1 MKRNQ
6 WILAAVV
13 LLMIGS
19 TALVLAKYKS
29 MQRLG
34 EPGVKTRA
42 IAGSK
47 NLEVVLPAQVLDY
60 TSEKIEPNEI
70 VTNSLP
76 ADTSYGQRRYTAA
89 DKFTVQNNVVL
100 MGSDRTS
107 LHKPQYCLTGAGLT
121 ITKTEV
127 DHIHIAQPVAYDL
140 PVIKLTFAGQQTQE
154 GRTVDFHGLYV
165 YWFVADHALSADPTG
180 ADRMWSMARNLIT
193 TGVLQRWAYVSYL
206 ATCAPGQEDEA
217 YARLKQLIAAAV
229 PEFQLT
235 SSAGAQ
241 VAQAKP

>member
-1 MKRNQ
+1 MKRTQ

-13 LLMIGS
+13 VLMIGS

-34 EPGVKTRA
+34 EPGVKTQA

-47 NLEVVLPAQVLDY
+47 NLEVILPERVLDY
-60 TSEKIEPNEI
+60 TSEKIEQNEI
-70 VTNSLP
+70 VTNTLP
-76 ADTSYGQRRYTAA
+76 ADTSYGQRRYTAS
-89 DKFTVQNNVVL
+89 DKFSVQNSVVL
-100 MGSDRTS
+100 MGSDRAS

-127 DHIHIAQPVAYDL
+127 DKIHISQPTDYEL

-154 GRTVDFHGLYV
+154 GRPVDFHGVYV

-217 YARLKQLIAAAV
+217 YARLKKLIAAAV

-235 SSAGAQ
+235 PSAGAQ
-241 VAQAKP
+241 VAQVKP